1 MATQATPPSSPR
13 IAKSFLSAVKRGVQ
27 KRPLRAVAYGPEGV
41 GKTLFASNAPS
52 PIFLGCED
60 GFGTIDAA
68 RFPSPSSWTD
78 VRAALHELATA
89 EHEFKTLVID
99 TADWIEP
106 LLQQDVCKRH
116 GKNDIEAFG
125 FGKGYVIALDEGW
138 RPLLGQLEELGRKGM
153 HVVIL
158 AHAKSENHQPP
169 DGDAYERWTL
179 KIDKRASGLLKEW
192 CDTLLFMQ
200 WAGGFVDK
208 SGDRKKGRAVG
219 ERVRTL
225 YTQSSSGAFE
235 AKNRFGLAPVLP
247 LDWAEFFDG
256 YERAFDK
263 PRLLA
268 EFEALSK
275 SAPADL
281 VAKARAWMAD
291 DANDLSRISRS
302 IDRLRALA
310 TTNTNATTE
319 E

>member
-1 MATQATPPSSPR
+1 MSMATQAAPPPSQR
-13 IAKSFLSAVKRGVQ
+13 VAKSFLSQIKRGVQ
-27 KRPLRAVAYGPEGV
+27 QRPLRVVAYGPEGI
-41 GKTLFASNAPS
+41 GKTQFAANAPS

-68 RFPSPSSWTD
+68 RFPSPSSWLD

-116 GKNDIEAFG
+116 GKGDIEAFG
-125 FGKGYVIALDEGW
+125 FGKGYAIALDEGW

-153 HVVIL
+153 HVVLL
-158 AHAKSENHQPP
+158 AHAKAENHQPP
-169 DGDAYERWTL
+169 DGDAYERYTL

-200 WAGGFVDK
+200 WSGGFVDK
-208 SGDRKKGRAVG
+208 SDRKKGRALG

-235 AKNRFGLAPVLP
+235 AKNRFGLPPVMPLEWAP
-247 LDWAEFFDG
+247 FFDL
-256 YERAFDK
+256 YERAFS
-263 PRLLA
+263 PERLRA
-268 EFEALSK
+268 EFEAIATK
-275 SAPADL
+275 APAHL
-281 VAKARAWMAD
+281 VAKAREWIKED
-291 DANDLSRISRS
+291 PQDLSRLSRA
-302 IDRLRALA
+302 IDRLTAS
-310 TTNTNATTE
+310 TQTNATTE